1 MEVYLDLMNRSVK
14 YSAQYFLQVNIEKV
28 EWMVIDF
35 REDNSSNLVQSW
47 MVNLYG
53 KTTVLTMITLRL
65 IAYVN

>member
-1 MEVYLDLMNRSVK
+1 
-14 YSAQYFLQVNIEKV
+14 
-28 EWMVIDF
+28 MVIDF

-47 MVNLYG
+47 MVNFYG